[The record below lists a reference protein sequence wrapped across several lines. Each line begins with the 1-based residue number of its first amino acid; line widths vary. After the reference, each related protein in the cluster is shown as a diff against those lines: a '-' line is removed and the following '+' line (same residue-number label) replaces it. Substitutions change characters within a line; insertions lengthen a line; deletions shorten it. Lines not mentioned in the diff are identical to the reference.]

1 MTAKGITRVV
11 IVGGGTAGWMAAAA
25 LSKFLGKTLDIS
37 LIESDDIGTVGVGEA
52 TVPPLIDFHRL
63 LGINEPDFM
72 AVTQATIKLGISFE
86 NWKEQ
91 GDKYIHAFGNTGK
104 DHWAAGFW
112 HCWLKGLR
120 TGVSD
125 NYGDY
130 NVEHLAARAGK
141 FAILPKSRDGYNYQ
155 VNYAY
160 HFDAALYA
168 KFLRKLAEN
177 NNVTR
182 IEGKITGVVT
192 GTDNGFIESVTL
204 ASGQIIAGELFIDC
218 SGFRGLLIEQTLHT
232 GYEDWSHW
240 LPCDSAVAVQTTLVK
255 SPVPYTRA
263 IARDFGWQWRIPLQH
278 REGTGLV
285 YCSRYLSDEDAKKTL
300 LRNVDGE
307 PFFEPRVIKFRP
319 GQRLK
324 HWNKNCVALGLASG
338 FIEPLESTS
347 IHLIQ
352 QGILRLV
359 RLFPSGGVRQSDIDT
374 FNAQTKIETDNVR
387 DFIILHYHATQRTD
401 TPFWRYCRNMTVPD
415 SLAKKL
421 ELFRQSGKI
430 FRVPGEFFGENSWV
444 QVLLG
449 QGVVPQHYHQ
459 IVDIMSDDEL
469 AEFLSSVKLSA
480 QRLVEQLP
488 SHQDFLERYCKA
500 KPER

>member
-1 MTAKGITRVV
+1 MTANRVTKVV

-37 LIESDDIGTVGVGEA
+37 LIESEDIGTVGVGEA

-63 LGINEPDFM
+63 LGINEPEFM
-72 AVTQATIKLGISFE
+72 AATQATIKLGISFE
-86 NWKEQ
+86 NWKEP
-91 GDKYIHAFGNTGK
+91 GEKYIHAFGRTGK

-120 TGVSD
+120 TGASD
-125 NYGDY
+125 DYGDY

-141 FAILPKSRDGYNYQ
+141 FAILPRSRDGYNYQ

-168 KFLRKLAEN
+168 KLLRKMAEN
-177 NNVTR
+177 NGVKR
-182 IEGKITGVVT
+182 IEGKITRVAT
-192 GTDNGFIESVTL
+192 STDSGFIESVSL
-204 ASGQIIAGELFIDC
+204 ASGQTIGGELFIDC
-218 SGFRGLLIEQTLHT
+218 SGFRGLLIEHTLHT

-278 REGTGLV
+278 REGSGLV

-300 LRNVDGE
+300 LENVDGE
-307 PFFEPRVIKFRP
+307 PFFEPRVIKFRS

-359 RLFPSGGVRQSDIDT
+359 RLFPSGGIRQLDIDT
-374 FNAQTKIETDNVR
+374 FNTQTKIETDNVR

-401 TPFWRYCRNMTVPD
+401 TPFWRYCRNMTLPD
-415 SLAKKL
+415 SLMLKL
-421 ELFRQSGKI
+421 ELFRESGQI
-430 FRVPGEFFGENSWV
+430 FRAPGELFGENSWV

-449 QGVVPQHYHQ
+449 QGVMPQQYHQ
-459 IVDIMSDDEL
+459 MVDMMSDDEL
-469 AEFLSSVKLSA
+469 ASFLKNIKFSA

-488 SHQDFLERYCKA
+488 NHQDFLESYCKA
-500 KPER
+500 SSKK